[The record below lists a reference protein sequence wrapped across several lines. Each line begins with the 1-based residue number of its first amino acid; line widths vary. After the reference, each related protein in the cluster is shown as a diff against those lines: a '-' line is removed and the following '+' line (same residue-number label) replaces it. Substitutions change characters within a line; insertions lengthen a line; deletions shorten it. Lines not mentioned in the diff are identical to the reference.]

1 LRDSFIKSTGLYGLN
16 KKIKTL
22 QNMSTQSHF
31 FIESGGLPE
40 QQTSQSFGPRESNF
54 RLTSSFTLP
63 LNVTKKAF
71 SICKGVVLVQP
82 QKPDLETSP
91 TTKVNLI
98 LRPYKQPFP
107 GLNVKYFVYRGL
119 QLEDFFIKENNELKI
134 LADNPTVNSDFINK
148 INEDFKAFHEGRKD
162 VQGNLI
168 TPPPFRA
175 KYIGYDTSPEIPDT
189 TLLSSFFFKE
199 SEFVAATEGGEGVF
213 DEKDNFELPMI
224 DIGKSLGNFTG
235 DCGIDVVLNYGDYQH
250 NFDNSEFAFDLKY
263 ARAKEAEISL
273 SGNDVEKKLQRE
285 QSTQFIDIAAFYGLF
300 VPEGIVTTVTSGTKT
315 KRKGSE
321 IYNEV
326 VSKFATK
333 NNWYVYIQSDRT
345 RSYDFYGNY
354 KINTTGT
361 ENLKTGLLANTET
374 GIVPMTAATY
384 GTLGWPVLINTQSQA
399 NTVTTNNLYLQLTT
413 DNNNNTA
420 LYGQIAEIANAQKD
434 NFINADRL
442 RLPPDAEGNYSN
454 LTSAIQ
460 LTTPAAAGKN
470 IATLNIL
477 LYEGKVNT
485 YTFEVTTDEGVVIT
499 YGKANFF
506 DDVFSLIHAKP
517 LLKLGDDT
525 SFSKMTSE
533 KLNLI
538 NEFYDKKQQGISI
551 VQTLTVNDVIE
562 TGIEEPAT
570 VARVAYITEAG
581 DVMNNAVSATGSTT
595 PDTKTSASA
604 SGAVTKSKMY
614 ELPDPYYYNLKLFI
628 DGGQT
633 ITGLE
638 LKTLD
643 GSAPNKII
651 LGLTQDE
658 NLKIQALIT
667 PGLKNP
673 RLFLIDLFEDGNELI
688 SPENIKYQKYKVGF
702 VAENDE
708 GINKL
713 FKPEGDDT
721 VFVYSLDRR
730 YHFSKGYSEYME
742 ETENL
747 INQLIDLSL

>member
-1 LRDSFIKSTGLYGLN
+1 
-16 KKIKTL
+16 
-22 QNMSTQSHF
+22 MSTQSHF

-40 QQTSQSFGPRESNF
+40 QQASQSFGPRESNF

-63 LNVTKKAF
+63 QGVTKKAF

-82 QKPDLETSP
+82 QETDP
-91 TTKVNLI
+91 QTPNVTKVNLI

-119 QLEDFFIKENNELKI
+119 QRSDFFTEGL
-134 LADNPTVNSDFINK
+134 NPNIISGSTTSDFITK

-162 VQGNLI
+162 AQGNLI
-168 TPPPFRA
+168 DPPPPFTA
-175 KYIGYDTSPEIPDT
+175 NYIGYDESINDLSIP
-189 TLLSSFFFKE
+189 LAAFFFKE
-199 SEFVAATEGGEGVF
+199 SEFVSATEGGEGVF
-213 DEKDNFELPMI
+213 DEKDDFELPMI
-224 DIGKSLGNFTG
+224 DIGKSLGNFAEG
-235 DCGIDVVLNYGDYQH
+235 ECGIDVVLNYGDYQH

-300 VPEGIVTTVTSGTKT
+300 VPEGIVTTVASGTKT
-315 KRKGSE
+315 KRKGND

-326 VSKFATK
+326 INKFATK

-384 GTLGWPVLINTQSQA
+384 GTLGWPVLINTQEQS
-399 NTVTTNNLYLQLTT
+399 TSVTTNTLYLQLTT

-434 NFINADRL
+434 NFINGDGL
-442 RLPPDAEGNYSN
+442 RLPLDAEGNYSN

-460 LTTPAAAGKN
+460 LTAPAAAGKN

-477 LYEGKVNT
+477 LYEGKIST
-485 YTFEVTTDEGVVIT
+485 YTFEVTTDEEVIIT

-506 DDVFSLIHAKP
+506 DDVFSLIDAKP
-517 LLKLGDDT
+517 LLKLGDDP

-538 NEFYDKKQQGISI
+538 NAFYDKKQQGISV

-562 TGIEEPAT
+562 TGIEGIEP
-570 VARVAYITEAG
+570 VKRVTYITEAG

-604 SGAVTKSKMY
+604 SGAVTKSKTY
-614 ELPDPYYYNLKLFI
+614 QLPDPYYYNLKLFI

-643 GSAPNKII
+643 GSTPNKII
-651 LGLTQDE
+651 FGLTQDE
-658 NLKIQALIT
+658 NLKIQELIT

-702 VAENDE
+702 VAENAAGKNE
-708 GINKL
+708 L
-713 FKPEGDDT
+713 FQPLDVADT
-721 VFVYSLDRR
+721 VFVYSLDRK
-730 YHFSKGYSEYME
+730 YHFSRGYSEYMPKKE
-742 ETENL
+742 EYQIKSLFDNNL
-747 INQLIDLSL
+747 IEEI